1 MQGNFLVNCRHIAC
15 AFTSV
20 LALLGAAQ
28 SQGVAKEPV
37 RKAPVHNVVLFVAD
51 GLRYASVTP
60 DTAPTM
66 FRLKS
71 EGVDFTN
78 SHAMYP
84 TLTTANASAIATGHY
99 LGDTGDYANVLFTG
113 FPVAA
118 KGGANVVFLEDD
130 AVLQEMKQHFARG
143 YMGPVSLICAAA
155 RAGYATAIIGKAG
168 PAAIQGLDCLD
179 STIVLDDF
187 TNRPRNPDGTATG
200 AIALDA
206 DLSKQIAAVAGADQ
220 PPASGV
226 PNRAQQTWF
235 LAAATKAVLPALQKR
250 GKPFV
255 LLFWSRDPDGSQH
268 GEQDSP
274 GAAVPGINGPTGHAG
289 IANADSDLKGLLDT
303 LDSLSLAKTTDIF
316 VTADH
321 GFSTIAKSVPDENGD
336 LPPPSHPS
344 GFLALDVA
352 SWLGQKIFD
361 PDASN
366 SELDPASGDHPARG
380 NGLIGPSP
388 DAPQAVVAANGGSDF
403 IYAPGPDAREHAKLI
418 FAKLL
423 EQPYVGG
430 LFVADEFLKTGD
442 PHDFAGALPLSD
454 IRLDGS
460 ASVPRPAIVVGFRS
474 FPAKGCALGPELCA
488 VELADTSL
496 ATGQGMHGSFSR
508 ADTRNFMAATGPD
521 FKTGFAD
528 TAPVGNADI
537 APTLAQIL
545 RLPLGETGGRPI
557 REALKGGKAPV
568 VKHNLL
574 KAASAANGLAT
585 ILDEQQVGQTVYFD
599 AAGFPGRVVGLQD
612 H

>member
-1 MQGNFLVNCRHIAC
+1 VNLRRIAC
-15 AFTSV
+15 ALTL
-20 LALLGAAQ
+20 LAATQ
-28 SQGVAKEPV
+28 SQALAKE
-37 RKAPVHNVVLFVAD
+37 PVHNVVIFVAD

-66 FRLKS
+66 FRLKAT
-71 EGVDFTN
+71 GVDFTN

-118 KGGANVVFLEDD
+118 KGGTSVVFLEDD
-130 AVLQEMKQHFARG
+130 AVLREMKQHFGQG
-143 YMGPVSLICAAA
+143 YMGPASLICAAA
-155 RAGYATAIIGKAG
+155 RAGYETAIIGKIG
-168 PAAIQGLDCLD
+168 PAAIQGLGCLD
-179 STIVLDDF
+179 STIVIDDA
-187 TNRPRNPDGTATG
+187 TNHPRGPDGTETG
-200 AIALDA
+200 AIALDP
-206 DLSKQIAAVAGADQ
+206 DLAKQIAGATGADA

-226 PNRAQQTWF
+226 PNKAQQAYF

-289 IANADSDLKGLLDT
+289 IADADGDLKGLLDT
-303 LDSLSLAKTTDIF
+303 LDTLSLAKSTDIF

-321 GFSTIAKSVPDENGD
+321 GFSTIAKSVPDENGV

-361 PDASN
+361 PDAGN
-366 SELDPASGDHPARG
+366 SELDPASGDHPVRG

-388 DAPQAVVAANGGSDF
+388 DAPEAIVAANGGSDF
-403 IYAPGPDAREHAKLI
+403 IYAPGPDAREHTKRI

-423 EQPYVGG
+423 DQPYIGA
-430 LFVADEFLKTGD
+430 LFVDDDLIKSGD
-442 PHDFAGALPLSD
+442 ARDFAGALPLSA
-454 IRLDGS
+454 IRLTGS
-460 ASVPRPAIVVGFRS
+460 AGVPRPAIVVGFRS
-474 FPAKGCALGPELCA
+474 FDAKGCALGPELCA

-496 ATGQGMHGSFSR
+496 TTGQGMHGSFSR
-508 ADTRNFMAATGPD
+508 ADTRNFMAAAGPD
-521 FKTGFAD
+521 FKAGFAD
-528 TAPVGNADI
+528 AAPVGNADI
-537 APTLAQIL
+537 APTLARIL
-545 RLPLGETGGRPI
+545 HLSLGETGGRPI
-557 REALKGGKAPV
+557 GEALKGGKAQV
-568 VKHNLL
+568 VKHATL
-574 KAASAANGLAT
+574 KAAPAPNGLAT
-585 ILDEQQVGQTVYFD
+585 ILDEQLVGRAVYFD
-599 AAGFPGRVVGLQD
+599 AAGFPGRVVGLQG